1 MHEYLNEDCLTYIK
15 SLKVSDYKYIIL
27 LSDGIYEYI
36 DTKKIE
42 DILLKNKN
50 IVKTLFDLSK
60 ESTDDRSVL
69 LLKIK

>member
-1 MHEYLNEDCLTYIK
+1 M
-15 SLKVSDYKYIIL
+15 L

-36 DTKKIE
+36 DTEKIKN
-42 DILLKNKN
+42 ILLRNKN